1 MTGGRYIRGSGRKL
15 KEFQKV
21 PASNKARR
29 TAGMLSTLFLFPPI
43 IVFLQVPPCSLIPLP
58 ILSSS
63 SSLQSRK
70 YFETFLGF
78 AIGLLCRQKL
88 WTSLF
93 VRFSTSGRLVTES
106 AGRPLDRIVIFLC
119 KLEKLLWRIVV
130 LGARYSVYVSQGFKA
145 QCNYEG
151 KGMLLLLVQVVHI
164 AQHGWLN
171 Y

>member
-1 MTGGRYIRGSGRKL
+1 
-15 KEFQKV
+15 
-21 PASNKARR
+21 
-29 TAGMLSTLFLFPPI
+29 
-43 IVFLQVPPCSLIPLP
+43 
-58 ILSSS
+58 
-63 SSLQSRK
+63 
-70 YFETFLGF
+70 
-78 AIGLLCRQKL
+78 
-88 WTSLF
+88 
-93 VRFSTSGRLVTES
+93 VRLTTSGRLVTES
-106 AGRPLDRIVIFLC
+106 AGRPLDRIIIFLC